1 MPELIW
7 NAAALEGNT
16 LPQAAVTALISGS
29 NLDVVCQRDVDQ
41 IIALSDAYN
50 RLDELVASGEFEIS
64 KRVSDELHSLLA
76 RHEAIESGA
85 FRGEGVVHGGG
96 TVHLANGGVVDG
108 TEPGVGGELLR
119 RRFEQIVSYVMTEED
134 PRRRALIYF
143 ASAVRHQFYFD
154 GNKRTARLMMTG
166 VLLSAGFETVSVPF
180 ARRLEYNE
188 ALDRLFA
195 ENDGTAL
202 LRFLST
208 CSLA

>member
-1 MPELIW
+1 MW
-7 NAAALEGNT
+7 NAVALEGNNFT
-16 LPQAAVTALISGS
+16 LPEVRTILDGVTVGGKTLSDAE
-29 NLDVVCQRDVDQ
+29 Q

-108 TEPGVGGELLR
+108 TEHGVGGELLR

-195 ENDGTAL
+195 ENDG
-202 LRFLST
+202 
-208 CSLA
+208 